1 MINEFTLSGMIVQIG
16 KDDFILLEIGNKN
29 YVPIKCETKI
39 KPNYLGEVVEV
50 SGYLKQTNI
59 LELVGTKIIKR
70 G

>member
-16 KDDFILLEIGNKN
+16 KDDFILLEIKDKN
-29 YVPIKCETKI
+29 YVSIKCETKI
-39 KPNYLGEVVEV
+39 KLDYLGEVVEV
-50 SGYLKQTNI
+50 SGYIKQTNT